1 MLIQRAANMKWYRFC
16 LTGTSLSR
24 RNASLEYKLA
34 LAADIQGVFGMIKY
48 LYGLDSHEKQETS
61 MAKRL
66 ILEKI

>member
-1 MLIQRAANMKWYRFC
+1 MVLLLPDRDIPFAEKCF
-16 LTGTSLSR
+16 
-24 RNASLEYKLA
+24 LEYKLA
-34 LAADIQGVFGMIKY
+34 LAADIQGIFGMIKY